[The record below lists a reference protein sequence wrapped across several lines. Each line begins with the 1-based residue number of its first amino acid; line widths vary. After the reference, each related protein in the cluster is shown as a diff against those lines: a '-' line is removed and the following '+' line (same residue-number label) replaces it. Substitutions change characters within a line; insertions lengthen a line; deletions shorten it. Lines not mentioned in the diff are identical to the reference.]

1 MTHMPTDRLKPLGF
15 SDRDCVLW
23 HASARG
29 IEGPRSSV
37 SSAVLDR
44 TVGLQSGGA
53 LSTTLEKTPNHYL
66 HATAHLDVADGSAR
80 YVMTP
85 DD

>member
-1 MTHMPTDRLKPLGF
+1 MPTDHLKPLGF
-15 SDRDCVLW
+15 SDRDCALW

-29 IEGPRSSV
+29 IEGPSGGY
-37 SSAVLDR
+37 AHDR
-44 TVGLQSGGA
+44 TVGLQLGGA
-53 LSTTLEKTPNHYL
+53 LSTPLEKTPNHYL

-80 YVMTP
+80 FVIIP

>member
-1 MTHMPTDRLKPLGF
+1 MSTDHLKPLGF
-15 SDRDCVLW
+15 SDRDCALW

-29 IEGPRSSV
+29 IEGPRSSG
-37 SSAVLDR
+37 VLDR

-80 YVMTP
+80 CVLTP